1 VSRPPAVLL
10 NVAAPWDGPD
20 PVDVAARAAAAGL
33 DGVGLVDSPRLFRDG
48 LVETARVLAATPARL
63 AGPCVTSLGL
73 RHPATVAGALRTLEE
88 HAPGRVLAVL
98 GRGES
103 SVRNEGLPLPSL
115 AEYTAALES
124 VRAALGGSLAA
135 GSGRLLGAASGPR
148 TLGVTARA
156 LGGVLVDVGVDPG
169 VVTRAVEV
177 ARAEEPATAVWLFLR
192 AALTASEEAAAAAAE
207 PTLGSCAV
215 RVASAPGWYGVSGAE
230 LDAVRALAA
239 DHDYARHGSAGA
251 RGGRRGGADRSVRDR
266 FFLTGSAD
274 DVADRLRP
282 LAGLGVAG
290 VVLAGAVPGVGDRP
304 AELAAAVRDGL
315 TGRGGAA

>member
-115 AEYTAALES
+115 AEYSAALES

-239 DHDYARHGSAGA
+239 DH
-251 RGGRRGGADRSVRDR
+251 GGRRGGADRSVRDR

-290 VVLAGAVPGVGDRP
+290 VVLAGAVPGAGDRP